1 MTPFLVPLD
10 EIDRFWG
17 FLHHGLQEV
26 RETDET
32 VEWTLDSVKSIAKN
46 GGVYTVLVV
55 KDDVAAGFFMG
66 YPQPDGAF
74 FVWLAHL
81 HVGYDLGEAIDTLAI
96 FAKDIECTRLI
107 FGTNRRGWE
116 RVAPKYGFR
125 PTYWEK
131 AV

>member
-1 MTPFLVPLD
+1 MKSYLVLLE
-10 EIDRFWG
+10 EIDRFWS

-32 VEWTLDSVKSIAKN
+32 VEWTLDSVKNTAKN

-55 KDDVAAGFFMG
+55 KNDVAVGFFMG

-81 HVGYDLGEAIDTLAI
+81 RSGYDLGEAIDTLAS
-96 FAKDIECTRLI
+96 FAKDIGCKRLI